1 MDPAR
6 RAGKNYRPTG
16 PELLGAGH
24 GYGDRTGG
32 RSVRVV
38 PTPTWLFMKVARRG
52 GMPIDLLS
60 NLRYYI
66 DDQKRG
72 AFELGAPTTD
82 VLDVTGRPALR
93 LHSNFSAT

>member
-1 MDPAR
+1 
-6 RAGKNYRPTG
+6 
-16 PELLGAGH
+16 
-24 GYGDRTGG
+24 
-32 RSVRVV
+32 
-38 PTPTWLFMKVARRG
+38 
-52 GMPIDLLS
+52 MPIDLLS

-93 LHSNFSAT
+93 LHSDFSAT